1 MLVSSHF
8 SDDNIPRNCKCL
20 FGLTTRE
27 KLIGLSE
34 NPALSQKLKCSA
46 ECVAQRGEGVIVQG
60 DVAVVTEVV
69 VEPDKAF
76 LLKTNSN
83 TA

>member
-1 MLVSSHF
+1 MM
-8 SDDNIPRNCKCL
+8 
-20 FGLTTRE
+20 TTFPGIANAYLAWQQE

-46 ECVAQRGEGVIVQG
+46 ECVAQRGKGVIVQG